1 MSENECSICNDNDLS
16 KNLNCYTCNKSICIK
31 CCNNLQNKSF
41 INYKIKNELF
51 IKYQCPYCRDFNN
64 RNLKLFNKDELINI
78 FANLLSEYAILQNN
92 NEYFINYNEFEKV
105 DIRIG
110 TIIEA
115 YEYNELKKPS
125 IILKIDFGEKIGI
138 KKTSAQ
144 LQKYYKSDELINK
157 QVIAVINFEP
167 KQIGKI
173 ISEVL
178 VLGMPD
184 LENEPVLLTPD
195 KPVNNGGKL
204 F

>member
-1 MSENECSICNDNDLS
+1 MSVLD
-16 KNLNCYTCNKSICIK
+16 KYLNNIEKVYKIFMSS
-31 CCNNLQNKSF
+31 QNF
-41 INYKIKNELF
+41 INYK
-51 IKYQCPYCRDFNN
+51 
-64 RNLKLFNKDELINI
+64 
-78 FANLLSEYAILQNN
+78 
-92 NEYFINYNEFEKV
+92 EFENV

-110 TIIEA
+110 TVIEA

-157 QVIAVINFEP
+157 QVIAVVNFEP

-178 VLGMPD
+178 VLGVPD
-184 LENEPVLLTPD
+184 LENEPVLLSPD

>member
-1 MSENECSICNDNDLS
+1 MNSHN
-16 KNLNCYTCNKSICIK
+16 
-31 CCNNLQNKSF
+31 F
-41 INYKIKNELF
+41 INYK
-51 IKYQCPYCRDFNN
+51 
-64 RNLKLFNKDELINI
+64 
-78 FANLLSEYAILQNN
+78 
-92 NEYFINYNEFEKV
+92 EFENI

-110 TIIEA
+110 TVIEA

-144 LQKYYKSDELINK
+144 LQKYYKSDKLINK

-178 VLGMPD
+178 VLGVPD
-184 LENEPVLLTPD
+184 FENEPVLLSPD
-195 KPVNNGGKL
+195 KTVNYGGKL

>member
-1 MSENECSICNDNDLS
+1 MSSHN
-16 KNLNCYTCNKSICIK
+16 
-31 CCNNLQNKSF
+31 F
-41 INYKIKNELF
+41 INYK
-51 IKYQCPYCRDFNN
+51 
-64 RNLKLFNKDELINI
+64 
-78 FANLLSEYAILQNN
+78 
-92 NEYFINYNEFEKV
+92 EFENI

-110 TIIEA
+110 TVLEA

-125 IILKIDFGEKIGI
+125 IVMKIDFGEKIGI

-144 LQKYYKSDELINK
+144 LKKYYKVDELINK

-173 ISEVL
+173 TSEVL
-178 VLGMPD
+178 VLGVPD
-184 LENEPVLLTPD
+184 LESEPVLLSPD

>member
-1 MSENECSICNDNDLS
+1 MIS
-16 KNLNCYTCNKSICIK
+16 
-31 CCNNLQNKSF
+31 QNF
-41 INYKIKNELF
+41 INYK
-51 IKYQCPYCRDFNN
+51 
-64 RNLKLFNKDELINI
+64 
-78 FANLLSEYAILQNN
+78 
-92 NEYFINYNEFEKV
+92 EFENV

-110 TIIEA
+110 TVIEA

-144 LQKYYKSDELINK
+144 LKKYYKGDELINK
-157 QVIAVINFEP
+157 QVIAVVNFEP

-178 VLGMPD
+178 VLGVPD
-184 LENEPVLLTPD
+184 LENEPVLLFPD

>member
-1 MSENECSICNDNDLS
+1 MRPLQKMEENNQKEQENKTPS
-16 KNLNCYTCNKSICIK
+16 KMARLAWPKAKYGVIIAIIIIVVVNLIY
-31 CCNNLQNKSF
+31 
-41 INYKIKNELF
+41 YK
-51 IKYQCPYCRDFNN
+51 
-64 RNLKLFNKDELINI
+64 
-78 FANLLSEYAILQNN
+78 
-92 NEYFINYNEFEKV
+92 EFENV

-110 TIIEA
+110 TVIEA

-125 IILKIDFGEKIGI
+125 IILKIDFGEKFGI

-157 QVIAVINFEP
+157 QVIAVVNFEP

-178 VLGMPD
+178 VLGVPD
-184 LENEPVLLTPD
+184 LENEPVLLSPD

>member
-1 MSENECSICNDNDLS
+1 MTS
-16 KNLNCYTCNKSICIK
+16 NKI
-31 CCNNLQNKSF
+31 
-41 INYKIKNELF
+41 INFK
-51 IKYQCPYCRDFNN
+51 
-64 RNLKLFNKDELINI
+64 
-78 FANLLSEYAILQNN
+78 
-92 NEYFINYNEFEKV
+92 EFENV

-110 TIIEA
+110 TVIEA
-115 YEYNELKKPS
+115 NEYNALKKPS
-125 IILKIDFGEKIGI
+125 IILKIDFGEKIGV

-157 QVIAVINFEP
+157 QVIAVVNFKP

-178 VLGMPD
+178 VLGVPD
-184 LENEPVLLTPD
+184 LENEPVLLSPD

>member
-1 MSENECSICNDNDLS
+1 MSSHN
-16 KNLNCYTCNKSICIK
+16 
-31 CCNNLQNKSF
+31 F
-41 INYKIKNELF
+41 INYKEF
-51 IKYQCPYCRDFNN
+51 D
-64 RNLKLFNKDELINI
+64 NI
-78 FANLLSEYAILQNN
+78 
-92 NEYFINYNEFEKV
+92 

-110 TIIEA
+110 TEIEA

-125 IILKIDFGEKIGI
+125 IILKIDFGEKVGI

-178 VLGMPD
+178 VLGVPD
-184 LENEPVLLTPD
+184 LKNEPVLLSPD
-195 KPVNNGGKL
+195 IPVNNGGKL

>member
-1 MSENECSICNDNDLS
+1 MSSHN
-16 KNLNCYTCNKSICIK
+16 
-31 CCNNLQNKSF
+31 F
-41 INYKIKNELF
+41 INYK
-51 IKYQCPYCRDFNN
+51 
-64 RNLKLFNKDELINI
+64 
-78 FANLLSEYAILQNN
+78 
-92 NEYFINYNEFEKV
+92 EFENI

-110 TIIEA
+110 TVLEA

-125 IILKIDFGEKIGI
+125 IVMKIDFGEKIGI

-144 LQKYYKSDELINK
+144 LKKYYKVDELINK

-173 ISEVL
+173 TSEVL
-178 VLGMPD
+178 VLGVPD
-184 LENEPVLLTPD
+184 IESEPVLLSPD

>member
-1 MSENECSICNDNDLS
+1 MTFHNI
-16 KNLNCYTCNKSICIK
+16 
-31 CCNNLQNKSF
+31 
-41 INYKIKNELF
+41 INFK
-51 IKYQCPYCRDFNN
+51 
-64 RNLKLFNKDELINI
+64 
-78 FANLLSEYAILQNN
+78 
-92 NEYFINYNEFEKV
+92 EFENV

-110 TIIEA
+110 TVIEA
-115 YEYNELKKPS
+115 YEYNALKKPS

-144 LQKYYKSDELINK
+144 LQKYYTSDELINK
-157 QVIAVINFEP
+157 QVIAVINFES

-178 VLGMPD
+178 VLGVPD
-184 LENEPVLLTPD
+184 LENEPVLLSPD

>member
-1 MSENECSICNDNDLS
+1 MSS
-16 KNLNCYTCNKSICIK
+16 
-31 CCNNLQNKSF
+31 QNF
-41 INYKIKNELF
+41 INYKQFE
-51 IKYQCPYCRDFNN
+51 
-64 RNLKLFNKDELINI
+64 NI
-78 FANLLSEYAILQNN
+78 
-92 NEYFINYNEFEKV
+92 

-110 TIIEA
+110 TIVEA

-125 IILKIDFGEKIGI
+125 IVMKIDFGEKIGI

-144 LQKYYKSDELINK
+144 LQKYYKVDELINK

-173 ISEVL
+173 TSEVL
-178 VLGMPD
+178 VLGVPD
-184 LENEPVLLTPD
+184 LESEPVLLSPD

>member
-1 MSENECSICNDNDLS
+1 MSSHN
-16 KNLNCYTCNKSICIK
+16 
-31 CCNNLQNKSF
+31 F
-41 INYKIKNELF
+41 IHYK
-51 IKYQCPYCRDFNN
+51 
-64 RNLKLFNKDELINI
+64 
-78 FANLLSEYAILQNN
+78 
-92 NEYFINYNEFEKV
+92 EFENV

-110 TIIEA
+110 TVIEA

-144 LQKYYKSDELINK
+144 LQKYYYAEKLVNK

-173 ISEVL
+173 TSEVL
-178 VLGMPD
+178 VLGVPD
-184 LENEPVLLTPD
+184 LESEPVLLSPD
-195 KPVNNGGKL
+195 KRVNNGVKL

>member
-1 MSENECSICNDNDLS
+1 MSSHN
-16 KNLNCYTCNKSICIK
+16 
-31 CCNNLQNKSF
+31 
-41 INYKIKNELF
+41 F
-51 IKYQCPYCRDFNN
+51 IKY
-64 RNLKLFNKDELINI
+64 K
-78 FANLLSEYAILQNN
+78 
-92 NEYFINYNEFEKV
+92 EFENV

-110 TIIEA
+110 TVIEA

-125 IILKIDFGEKIGI
+125 IIMKIDFGEKIGI

-144 LQKYYKSDELINK
+144 LQKYYKGHELINK

-173 ISEVL
+173 FSQVL
-178 VLGMPD
+178 VLGVPD
-184 LENEPVLLTPD
+184 LENEPVLLSPD

>member
-1 MSENECSICNDNDLS
+1 MSS
-16 KNLNCYTCNKSICIK
+16 KNY
-31 CCNNLQNKSF
+31 
-41 INYKIKNELF
+41 INYK
-51 IKYQCPYCRDFNN
+51 
-64 RNLKLFNKDELINI
+64 
-78 FANLLSEYAILQNN
+78 
-92 NEYFINYNEFEKV
+92 EFENV

-125 IILKIDFGEKIGI
+125 IVMKIDFGEKIGL

-144 LQKYYKSDELINK
+144 LQKNYKVDELINK

-173 ISEVL
+173 TSEVL
-178 VLGMPD
+178 VLGVPD
-184 LENEPVLLTPD
+184 LESDPILLSPD
-195 KPVNNGGKL
+195 KSVNNGGKL